1 MDQEV
6 PHRGRC
12 KLQQSAI
19 YICRSTWAC
28 IQSKITDLVI
38 ADSFQYPLDSVKT
51 RLQAYA
57 RPPTSPTPRLTS
69 HSYKFNSFADC
80 VRHTYKTEGF
90 HGFYRGKLR
99 PSQLRIH
106 HMLMYAS

>member
-12 KLQQSAI
+12 KLQQSAL
-19 YICRSTWAC
+19 YICGCMC
-28 IQSKITDLVI
+28 IPIRHSVI
-38 ADSFQYPLDSVKT
+38 DFASADSFQYPLDSVKT

-57 RPPTSPTPRLTS
+57 SPPDLRGTRLTW

-90 HGFYRGKLR
+90 HGFYRGMPHR
-99 PSQLRIH
+99 SQLH
-106 HMLMYAS
+106 GQHPLMYAS

>member
-12 KLQQSAI
+12 KLQQSAL
-19 YICRSTWAC
+19 YVCCCAC
-28 IQSKITDLVI
+28 ISIGHEVI
-38 ADSFQYPLDSVKT
+38 SFASADSSQYPLDSVKT

-57 RPPTSPTPRLTS
+57 SPPDSRRIRLTW

-90 HGFYRGKLR
+90 HGFYRGMPHR
-99 PSQLRIH
+99 SQLH
-106 HMLMYAS
+106 GQQPLMYAS

>member
-57 RPPTSPTPRLTS
+57 TRLTS